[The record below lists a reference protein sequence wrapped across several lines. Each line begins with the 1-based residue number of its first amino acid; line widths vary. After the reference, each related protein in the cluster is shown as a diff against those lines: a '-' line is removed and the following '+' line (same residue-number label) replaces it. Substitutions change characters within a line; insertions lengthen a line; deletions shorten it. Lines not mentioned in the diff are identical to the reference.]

1 MSTTS
6 YAYIPLIKDYIN
18 QSFPYASTGQG
29 RMSFKSDTLYSY
41 KSKLFQRIAPNTY
54 ILDVAI
60 SKYSVTTVKHTM
72 RILQAVPSN
81 TTIYRTYIDN
91 DPISNVVDYISD
103 IKYLISKFTRAR
115 STKPQWQKQINRTY
129 AELQSYIEFYKLDKR
144 TAAYR
149 QFKKLFAIMFEAKC
163 L

>member
-6 YAYIPLIKDYIN
+6 YAYIPLIHDYIN
-18 QSFPYASTGQG
+18 QSFPYASTAQG
-29 RMSFKSDTLYSY
+29 RMSFKGDILYSY

-60 SKYSVTTVKHTM
+60 SKYSVTTAKHTM
-72 RILQAVPSN
+72 RILQTMPSN
-81 TTIYRTYIDN
+81 VTIYRTYIDN
-91 DPISNVVDYISD
+91 DPISNVLSYISD
-103 IKYLISKFTRAR
+103 IKYSISKFTRAR
-115 STKPQWQKQINRTY
+115 NTKPQWQKHINRTY

-149 QFKKLFAIMFEAKC
+149 QFKQLFVILFEAKV

>member
-1 MSTTS
+1 MSYNYDS
-6 YAYIPLIKDYIN
+6 LIIDYIN
-18 QSFPYASTGQG
+18 QSFPYASTAQG
-29 RMSFKSDTLYSY
+29 RMSFNGDILYSY

-54 ILDVAI
+54 ILDAAI
-60 SKYSVTTVKHTM
+60 SKYSVTTAKHTI
-72 RILQAVPSN
+72 RILRTMPSN
-81 TTIYRTYIDN
+81 TVIYRTCIDN
-91 DPISNVVDYISD
+91 DPISNVIDYVSD

-115 STKPQWQKQINRTY
+115 STKPQWQKHIHRTY

-149 QFKKLFAIMFEAKC
+149 QFKQLFAIMFEAKV

>member
-1 MSTTS
+1 MSYDYTT
-6 YAYIPLIKDYIN
+6 LIYDYIN
-18 QSFPYASTGQG
+18 QSAPVGSTAQG
-29 RMSFKSDTLYSY
+29 RMSFRDDILYSY
-41 KSKLFQRIAPNTY
+41 RSKLFQRIAPNTY

-60 SKYSVTTVKHTM
+60 SKYSVTTAKHTM
-72 RILQAVPSN
+72 RILRAMPDNV
-81 TTIYRTYIDN
+81 TIYRTCIDN
-91 DPISNVVDYISD
+91 DPISNVIDYVSD

-115 STKPQWQKQINRTY
+115 STKPQWQKHIHRTY

-149 QFKKLFAIMFEAKC
+149 QFKQLFTIMFEAKC

>member
-1 MSTTS
+1 MSYDYTT
-6 YAYIPLIKDYIN
+6 LIYNYIN
-18 QSFPYASTGQG
+18 QSAPIGSTAQG
-29 RMSFKSDTLYSY
+29 RISFKGDTLYSY

-60 SKYSVTTVKHTM
+60 SKYSVTTAKHTM
-72 RILQAVPSN
+72 RILRAMPSN
-81 TTIYRTYIDN
+81 VTIYRTYIDN
-91 DPISNVVDYISD
+91 DPISNVIDYISD

-149 QFKKLFAIMFEAKC
+149 QFKQLFTIMFEAKC

>member
-1 MSTTS
+1 MNNTS
-6 YAYIPLIKDYIN
+6 YAYIPLINDYIN
-18 QSFPYASTGQG
+18 QSFPYASTGHG
-29 RMSFKSDTLYSY
+29 RMSFKGDTLYSY

-60 SKYSVTTVKHTM
+60 SKYSVTTAKHTM
-72 RILQAVPSN
+72 RILRDMPSN
-81 TTIYRTYIDN
+81 ATIYRTYIDN

-103 IKYLISKFTRAR
+103 IKYLISKFTKAR
-115 STKPQWQKQINRTY
+115 STKPQWQKQIKRTY

-144 TAAYR
+144 TTAYR
-149 QFKKLFAIMFEAKC
+149 LFKQLFAIMFEAKC

>member
-1 MSTTS
+1 MSYDYTT
-6 YAYIPLIKDYIN
+6 LIYDYIN
-18 QSFPYASTGQG
+18 QSTPIGSTAQG
-29 RMSFKSDTLYSY
+29 RMSFNGDILYSY

-60 SKYSVTTVKHTM
+60 SKYSVTTAKHTM
-72 RILQAVPSN
+72 RILRAMPSN
-81 TTIYRTYIDN
+81 VTIYRTYIDN
-91 DPISNVVDYISD
+91 DLISNVVDYISD
-103 IKYLISKFTRAR
+103 VKYLISKFTRAR
-115 STKPQWQKQINRTY
+115 NTKSQWQKHIKRTY

-149 QFKKLFAIMFEAKC
+149 QFKQLFAIMFEAKC

>member
-1 MSTTS
+1 MSYNYTT
-6 YAYIPLIKDYIN
+6 LIYNYIN
-18 QSFPYASTGQG
+18 QSAHIGSTAEG
-29 RMSFKSDTLYSY
+29 RMSFKGDTLYSY

-60 SKYSVTTVKHTM
+60 SKYSITTAKHTM
-72 RILQAVPSN
+72 RILQTMPSN
-81 TTIYRTYIDN
+81 TVIYRTYIDN
-91 DPISNVVDYISD
+91 DPISNVIDYVSD

-115 STKPQWQKQINRTY
+115 NTKFQWQKHIHKSY

-149 QFKKLFAIMFEAKC
+149 QFKQLFVILFEAKV

>member
-1 MSTTS
+1 MSYNYST
-6 YAYIPLIKDYIN
+6 LINDYIN
-18 QSFPYASTGQG
+18 QSFPYASTAQG
-29 RMSFKSDTLYSY
+29 RMSFNGDILYSY

-60 SKYSVTTVKHTM
+60 SKYSVTTAKHTM
-72 RILQAVPSN
+72 RILRAMPSN
-81 TTIYRTYIDN
+81 TVIYRTCIDN
-91 DPISNVVDYISD
+91 DPISNVLDYVSD

-115 STKPQWQKQINRTY
+115 STKPQWQEHIHKSY

-144 TAAYR
+144 TTAYR
-149 QFKKLFAIMFEAKC
+149 QFKQLFAIMFEAKC

>member
-1 MSTTS
+1 MSYDYTTLIRS
-6 YAYIPLIKDYIN
+6 YVNKSATV
-18 QSFPYASTGQG
+18 SSTAAG
-29 RMSFKSDTLYSY
+29 RMSFKGDILYSY

-60 SKYSVTTVKHTM
+60 SKYSITTAKHTN
-72 RILQAVPSN
+72 RILQTMPSN
-81 TTIYRTYIDN
+81 VTIYRTYIDK
-91 DPISNVVDYISD
+91 PIQQNVLSYISD

-115 STKPQWQKQINRTY
+115 STKPQWQKHIHRTY

-144 TAAYR
+144 TTAYR
-149 QFKKLFAIMFEAKC
+149 QFKQLFVIMFEAKV